1 MYFLLHFTSDVLLYD
16 TLMCCCLMLD
26 SPLFG
31 QPHGIAVTRCSIYT
45 LCFTSRELNEAR
57 RPHTGSRPCAFK
69 EKKTRNSGQIFNSI
83 QNRKKT
89 HTHIFLA
96 FSTPVVVSYPFFR
109 VFLGEVPSATSE
121 PRALQL
127 DLPRV
132 NERNQ
137 NVLPRAIHRIFQLA
151 Q

>member
-1 MYFLLHFTSDVLLYD
+1 MRQGGLILAAGRVRS
-16 TLMCCCLMLD
+16 
-26 SPLFG
+26 
-31 QPHGIAVTRCSIYT
+31 
-45 LCFTSRELNEAR
+45 
-57 RPHTGSRPCAFK
+57 
-69 EKKTRNSGQIFNSI
+69 KKKKHE